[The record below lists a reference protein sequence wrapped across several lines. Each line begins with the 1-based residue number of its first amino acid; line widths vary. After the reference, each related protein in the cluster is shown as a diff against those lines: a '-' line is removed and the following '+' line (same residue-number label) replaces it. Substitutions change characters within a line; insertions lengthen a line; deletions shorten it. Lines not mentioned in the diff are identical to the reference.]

1 MRATKKHN
9 TRKHY
14 NKENRIMKRRKTY
27 ASRLTKEML
36 IANGIELITE
46 DGVVIR
52 NGKQVIPTQNKQGY
66 LMLALYELDK
76 DGNKIKIPV
85 TRTFKG
91 CKKPTDTYVY
101 KIMTVGL
108 HRAMWAWL
116 YGVVEEGYII
126 DHKSNKHTSI
136 EDYNINNL
144 QIISQRENTTKDR
157 EASTRELKC
166 KLDRPLSYYE
176 DKLAYYEGLY
186 QKAVKEGNQE
196 EAHRQRGNTYQQRAR
211 IRYWLSHKEEA
222 EALIAK
228 KQAYLET
235 KIDSDVYHAKA
246 AVIRLLKAN
255 ISKRRAEYKNALET
269 NGSKHET
276 TLSLKAEWK
285 RARKELN
292 DFELAAFGSD
302 KSQLPEL
309 INTYTKRALSNL

>member
-1 MRATKKHN
+1 
-9 TRKHY
+9 
-14 NKENRIMKRRKTY
+14 MKQRKTY
-27 ASRLTKEML
+27 ASKLTKDML
-36 IANGIELITE
+36 IASGYELITE

-52 NGKQVIPTQNKQGY
+52 NGKQVIPIQNKQGY
-66 LMLALYELDK
+66 LMLSLYELDE
-76 DGNKIKIPV
+76 DGNKIKIPI

-91 CKKPTDTYVY
+91 CKKPTNTYIY
-101 KIMTVGL
+101 KSMMVGL

-116 YGVVEEGYII
+116 YGVVEEGYVI
-126 DHKSNKHTSI
+126 DHRSNKHTSI

-157 EASTRELKC
+157 EASTKELKC

-176 DKLAYYEGLY
+176 DKLAYYEDLY

-196 EAHRQRGNTYQQRAR
+196 EARNQRVNTYNQRAK

-235 KIDSDVYHAKA
+235 KLDSDIYHAKA
-246 AVIRLLKAN
+246 KIIKLLKEN
-255 ISKRRAEYKNALET
+255 VSKRRAEYKNALEN

-276 TLSLKAEWK
+276 TLNLKAEWK

-292 DFELAAFGSD
+292 DFEWAAFGSGSD
-302 KSQLPEL
+302 KSYLSEL
-309 INTYTKRALSNL
+309 INIYTERALSNF